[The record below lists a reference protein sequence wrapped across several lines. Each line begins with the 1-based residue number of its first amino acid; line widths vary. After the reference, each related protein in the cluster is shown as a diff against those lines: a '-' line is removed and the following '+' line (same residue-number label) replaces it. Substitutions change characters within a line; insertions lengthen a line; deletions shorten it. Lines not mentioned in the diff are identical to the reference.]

1 VVVAEEEE
9 EPIWPVHVEK
19 DEDGADFE
27 VEEENQYLTVQ
38 D

>member
-19 DEDGADFE
+19 DGADFE